1 MRRSG
6 KELLGYDL
14 HKEKNFVEVFVDG
27 YQGSLGEGLRMAR
40 AKPPGRLETD
50 YCESRSGPCEII
62 DPNLSVVKS
71 GI

>member
-1 MRRSG
+1 MEGG
-6 KELLGYDL
+6 KTVL
-14 HKEKNFVEVFVDG
+14 
-27 YQGSLGEGLRMAR
+27 GSLSMVIEGHWGQALQMAR

-50 YCESRSGPCEII
+50 YCESRSGPCEIF